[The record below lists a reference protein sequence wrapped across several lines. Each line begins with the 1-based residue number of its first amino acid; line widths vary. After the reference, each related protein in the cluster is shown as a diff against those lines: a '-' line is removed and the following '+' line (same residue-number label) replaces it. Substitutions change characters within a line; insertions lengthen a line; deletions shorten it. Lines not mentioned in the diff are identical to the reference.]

1 MQIIRPWLPLK
12 ENLEPT
18 PGSTRQVN
26 PRSINSFIWSSIAV
40 GQVKSYKNGQ
50 ETTWDVLET
59 DGHLNNMRIVGCL
72 DGGRRKSVM
81 VVKDWVTFG
90 GVGDSILLF
99 VVTILFWEA
108 VEDCYDAIV
117 EVQEDG
123 VK

>member
-1 MQIIRPWLPLK
+1 MQIICPWLPLK
-12 ENLEPT
+12 ENLEPP

-72 DGGRRKSVM
+72 DGYRRKSVM
-81 VVKDWVTFG
+81 VVKDWVTF
-90 GVGDSILLF
+90 
-99 VVTILFWEA
+99 
-108 VEDCYDAIV
+108 
-117 EVQEDG
+117 EV
-123 VK
+123 